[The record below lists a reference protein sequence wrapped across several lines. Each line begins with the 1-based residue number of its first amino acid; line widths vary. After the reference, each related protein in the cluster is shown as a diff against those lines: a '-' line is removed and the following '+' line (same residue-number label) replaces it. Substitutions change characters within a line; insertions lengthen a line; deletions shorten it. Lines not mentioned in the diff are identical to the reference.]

1 MAEGPPRATKLPLRH
16 ALLLGLV
23 QGPTEVLPVSSSA
36 HIALLPRFAG
46 WPHAEQGPELRN
58 SLEVALHAG
67 TAAALVLA
75 LRGELG
81 QALRELNGRALTSA
95 GLALA
100 PPALVGYLME
110 QRLERRPSGPL
121 ALAAGLAVGAAAMAW
136 ADTRPETRSRT
147 DYGPRDGLAL
157 GLAQAL
163 ALLPGVSRN
172 GATLTAA
179 RARGFAREDAQAL
192 SWRAGLPVIAGAAG
206 LKASRLPR
214 SRVTC
219 ASGTGPNGLGGANAS
234 PIGPRFDRSRETLAF
249 DRSRVT
255 LAFGSH
261 PRFDRSRETLAFGSH
276 PRFGQRGTPPGAVP
290 ALAVG
295 TGAAFL
301 STLACTPLIR
311 PGRRARALWPFA
323 LYRAGLALAAV
334 ASLAPRS
341 ARP

>member
-1 MAEGPPRATKLPLRH
+1 MAEGRPRASQAGKLPLRH

-46 WPHAEQGPELRN
+46 WPHAEQDAELRN

-67 TAAALVLA
+67 TAAALLAYSGMLAEMGMLAGGECPPASAKRVSPESAA

-81 QALRELNGRALTSA
+81 QALRELDGKALASA
-95 GLALA
+95 ALALA
-100 PPALVGYLME
+100 PPAIVGYLME
-110 QRLERRPSGPL
+110 QRLERRPSSPH
-121 ALAAGLAVGAAAMAW
+121 ALAAGLVMGAAAMAW
-136 ADTRPETRSRT
+136 ADTRPETRSRP
-147 DYGPRDGLAL
+147 DFGPRDALAL

-206 LKASRLPR
+206 LKVLRLCR
-214 SRVTC
+214 RQK
-219 ASGTGPNGLGGANAS
+219 
-234 PIGPRFDRSRETLAF
+234 
-249 DRSRVT
+249 T
-255 LAFGSH
+255 LAFG
-261 PRFDRSRETLAFGSH
+261 PRLA
-276 PRFGQRGTPPGAVP
+276 RRGTPGAAP

-295 TGAAFL
+295 AGTAFL
-301 STLACTPLIR
+301 STLACAPLIR

-323 LYRAGLALAAV
+323 LYRVGLALGALV
-334 ASLAPRS
+334 SSNSP
-341 ARP
+341 